1 MDFLFDFV
9 NTIVEGLLSFLPDS
23 PFAEFITSISELPY
37 LSYLNWFV
45 PVGTF
50 IAIGTAW
57 LVAIGVFYIYQA
69 ILRWAKVIGD

>member
-1 MDFLFDFV
+1 MDFIVDLV
-9 NTIVEGLLSFLPDS
+9 NSIVEGLLSFLPDS
-23 PFAEFITSISELPY
+23 PFSGFIESVAELPY

-50 IAIGTAW
+50 IAIGSTW